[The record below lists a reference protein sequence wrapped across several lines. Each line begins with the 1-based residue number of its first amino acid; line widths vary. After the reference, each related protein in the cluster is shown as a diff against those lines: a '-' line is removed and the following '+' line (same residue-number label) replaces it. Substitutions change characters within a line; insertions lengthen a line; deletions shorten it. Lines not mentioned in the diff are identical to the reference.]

1 MYIHKTCV
9 YICFKR
15 IYFIDYLKFWQMNN
29 LKKIL
34 QQVLD
39 YYNEVGCIRLLKIL
53 FILCITT
60 HVFVEWLKLKI
71 NTSTKQLS
79 YGAQIT

>member
-1 MYIHKTCV
+1 MVFVCVTMCRCVCTYIKHVCM

-15 IYFIDYLKFWQMNN
+15 IYFIDFFLKFWQMNN

-53 FILCITT
+53 FIFCITSP
-60 HVFVEWLKLKI
+60 VFVV
-71 NTSTKQLS
+71 S
-79 YGAQIT
+79 

>member
-1 MYIHKTCV
+1 
-9 YICFKR
+9 
-15 IYFIDYLKFWQMNN
+15 MNN

-53 FILCITT
+53 FIFCITSP
-60 HVFVEWLKLKI
+60 VFIEYLK
-71 NTSTKQLS
+71 
-79 YGAQIT
+79 

>member
-1 MYIHKTCV
+1 
-9 YICFKR
+9 
-15 IYFIDYLKFWQMNN
+15 MNN

-53 FILCITT
+53 FIFCITSP
-60 HVFVEWLKLKI
+60 VFIEYLKLI
-71 NTSTKQLS
+71 LN
-79 YGAQIT
+79 